1 MKKIATYLILLIAVS
16 ASFTTIYGQGYGQ
29 GNGQGYGQGYGQNNS
44 HYDDMYDDPYS
55 QSQYDPRYN
64 PYPSQGGGNCQ
75 QASPRVVINTRPVV
89 INPYAVNYCP
99 PPPVSYCRPV
109 VINPYPVY
117 PIIRRGYM
125 AHHRRRGFY
134 HGRGWR

>member
-16 ASFTTIYGQGYGQ
+16 ASSTTIYGQGYGQ
-29 GNGQGYGQGYGQNNS
+29 GNGQNNG

-75 QASPRVVINTRPVV
+75 PRVVINTRPVV

-99 PPPVSYCRPV
+99 PPPASYCRPV

-117 PIIRRGYM
+117 PIARRGYM